1 MQQNNYCKEA
11 EAMTGIEYVAIDI
24 SKSRNDILLENH
36 DGKRKKM
43 KIRNLMSDYLE
54 LDKLLSPYKDLC
66 QIGLEPTGNYH
77 RPLAYFLESR
87 GFNLKLIPSLS
98 LARTREAMFN
108 SWDKNDPKDA
118 QVMIH
123 MMKSKITNHYH
134 DPLMNNIN
142 DIQELSKTHFQVSK
156 RKTKIQHNIL
166 THYLPLYFP
175 EIDKYFCSSRAE
187 NFFRL
192 LHRFPTP
199 SSIVEFTKAKFIQ
212 EAWDIAGRKVS
223 KRAFLESLYHD
234 AKHSI
239 GIPVPIDSQA
249 LSMFRLTVKEALELE
264 IKRKTIEKEAISF
277 LKDNDD
283 FNLLQTIPGVG
294 PILALTIIAEAGD
307 LKRFKHHRQFLKF
320 CGFDLSTQQSGQFKG
335 RSQLSKRGNAR
346 LRYAFWLAAGVA
358 IRMKENTIHQ
368 KYSRYIRR
376 SPEDKDLKRKAL
388 VAAAVKLARVAHS
401 IIKKQCPYRI
411 YFDENRP
418 GGGIRSD
425 RP

>member
-1 MQQNNYCKEA
+1 
-11 EAMTGIEYVAIDI
+11 MTVIEYVAIDI
-24 SKSRNDILLENH
+24 SKSRNDILIENS
-36 DGKRKKM
+36 DGKRKKL
-43 KIRNLMSDYLE
+43 KIRNVMNDYLE
-54 LDKLLSPYKDLC
+54 LENLLLPHKEFC
-66 QIGLEPTGNYH
+66 QIGLEPTSNYH

-123 MMKSKITNHYH
+123 MMKSNLTNHYH
-134 DPLMNNIN
+134 DPLIHNIN

-156 RKTKIQHNIL
+156 RKTKLQHNIL

-192 LHRFPTP
+192 LHSFPTP
-199 SSIVEFTKAKFIQ
+199 SSITQYSKTEFVKK
-212 EAWDIAGRKVS
+212 AWDCAGRKVH
-223 KRAFLESLYHD
+223 KKVFLESLYTD
-234 AKHSI
+234 AKQSI
-239 GIPVPIDSQA
+239 GIPVEVDSQA
-249 LSMFRLTVKEALELE
+249 LKMFRLTVQEALDLE
-264 IKRKTIEKEAISF
+264 IKRKKIEKDAISY
-277 LKDNDD
+277 LKDNND
-283 FNLLQTIPGVG
+283 FKLLQSIPGIG

-307 LKRFKHHRQFLKF
+307 LRRFKHHRQFLKY

-358 IRMKENTIHQ
+358 IRMRENTIHQ

-376 SPEDKDLKRKAL
+376 SPDDKDLRRKAT
-388 VAAAVKLARVAHS
+388 VAASVKLARVAHS
-401 IIKKQCPYRI
+401 IIKKQCAYQI
-411 YFDENRP
+411 YFDEHRP
-418 GGGIRSD
+418 EGGIRSD
-425 RP
+425 GP